1 MKNFGLVL
9 SIKLYAP
16 GEELP
21 PAVKERMVK
30 MTRAYEFVESL
41 MVHTNRCDLKSYNNA
56 LMFFEFSPQFCEI
69 PILAGYVVRARNNTI
84 KRVLTS
90 PIIIVRVELQEGN
103 VYSLTWSVGFEGAE
117 IEVEGFSLAEKL
129 YNLNEIENMVLWV
142 TTMNL
147 QNLPWDEAVKAVKKS
162 FKR

>member
-1 MKNFGLVL
+1 
-9 SIKLYAP
+9 
-16 GEELP
+16 
-21 PAVKERMVK
+21 
-30 MTRAYEFVESL
+30 
-41 MVHTNRCDLKSYNNA
+41 
-56 LMFFEFSPQFCEI
+56 MFFEFSPQFCEI
-69 PILAGYVVRARNNTI
+69 PVLAGYVVRARNNTI
-84 KRVLTS
+84 KRVLTA

-103 VYSLTWSVGFEGAE
+103 VYSLTWSVGFDGAE